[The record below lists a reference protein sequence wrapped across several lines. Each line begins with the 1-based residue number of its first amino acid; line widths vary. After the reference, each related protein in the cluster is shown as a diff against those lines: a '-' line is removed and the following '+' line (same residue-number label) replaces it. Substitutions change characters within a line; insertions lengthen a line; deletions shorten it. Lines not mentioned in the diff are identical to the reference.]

1 MEVRSPGQVDI
12 LLVDDDQR
20 NLIALDA
27 ILSAPERNLVHS
39 SSGADA
45 LRRLL
50 NDDFAVVLLD
60 VRMPDL
66 DGFETARLIRG
77 RDRSRA
83 TPIIFLTAAPDEVQE
98 ARGYALGAVDYITKP
113 FEPATLRSKVA
124 VFVDLFRKTQQL
136 REQATELAATTLFLN
151 SILESSTGYAI
162 VALDL
167 DGRIL
172 AWNAGARN
180 LYQYGSDDVVGEPGF
195 ERLFTADDVGA
206 GEVRGFLDQA
216 LSSGRVE
223 RVFEQVRADGSRFSA
238 SLVLDHRTDSAGTP
252 LGFVAII
259 QDITDRLRAEEERT
273 RLIEERAAR
282 AEAEAARR
290 QIEDI
295 NRLLRET
302 VEARDRALERVEN
315 ALSTRDEFLSA
326 ASHDLRTP
334 LTVIRAQAQ
343 LLARRASRTSDASDR
358 DQRLDALN
366 KITVSTRKM
375 ARLVDQ
381 MLDVA
386 QLQADQP
393 LRLDRRPTDLV
404 RVAREAVAEISD
416 TLPRHVLRFESNASS
431 IEGLWDAARIER
443 VVSNLLANAVKYSPE
458 GGDIL
463 VSVRC
468 EQRGADGD
476 WALLR
481 VQDHGVGIPA
491 DQLPRVFDRFFR
503 GRNVVGRIYGTGIG
517 LAGVRQIVEQH
528 AGSIALDSAEG
539 RGTTVTIELPL
550 AAPLAEE
557 DESDQV
563 VSSTASVPTPP
574 AAPRA

>member
-1 MEVRSPGQVDI
+1 
-12 LLVDDDQR
+12 
-20 NLIALDA
+20 A
-27 ILSAPERNLVHS
+27 ILSAADRNLVHS
-39 SSGADA
+39 SSGNDA

-83 TPIIFLTAAPDEVQE
+83 TPIIFLTAAPDELQE

-113 FEPATLRSKVA
+113 FEPDTLRSKVA
-124 VFVDLFRKTQQL
+124 VFVDLFRKSQQL
-136 REQATELAATTLFLN
+136 RRQAAELAATTLFLN
-151 SILESSTGYAI
+151 SILDSSTGYAI

-180 LYQYGSDDVVGEPGF
+180 LYHLTAEEVVGECGF
-195 ERLFTADDVGA
+195 ERLFSSDDAGG
-206 GEVRGFLDQA
+206 GEVRGFLDRA
-216 LSSGRVE
+216 LSVGRVE
-223 RVFEQVRADGSRFSA
+223 SVFEQVRADGSRFTA
-238 SLVLDHRTDSAGTP
+238 SIVLDHRTDSAGTP

-273 RLIEERAAR
+273 RLVEERAAR

-290 QIEDI
+290 QIEEI

-343 LLARRASRTSDASDR
+343 LLARRAARTADAADR
-358 DQRLDALN
+358 EHRLDALN
-366 KITVSTRKM
+366 KITISTRKM

-393 LRLDRRPTDLV
+393 LQLDRRPTDLV

-416 TLPRHVLRFESNASS
+416 TLPRHQLHFEANVTS
-431 IEGLWDAARIER
+431 ITGLWDAARLER

-463 VSVRC
+463 VSVLC
-468 EQRGADGD
+468 DQRGGDGE
-476 WALLR
+476 WAILR
-481 VQDHGVGIPA
+481 VVDHGVGIPA

-528 AGSIALDSAEG
+528 EGTIALDSAEG
-539 RGTTVTIELPL
+539 RGTTVTIQLPL
-550 AAPLAEE
+550 AVPPT
-557 DESDQV
+557 ESGTTNRPV
-563 VSSTASVPTPP
+563 TSRASVPTPP
-574 AAPRA
+574 AAPHA

>member
-1 MEVRSPGQVDI
+1 MRCVVCSTTTSPSSCSTSACLTSTASRRHVSSAAA
-12 LLVDDDQR
+12 
-20 NLIALDA
+20 IA
-27 ILSAPERNLVHS
+27 P
-39 SSGADA
+39 G
-45 LRRLL
+45 RR
-50 NDDFAVVLLD
+50 
-60 VRMPDL
+60 
-66 DGFETARLIRG
+66 
-77 RDRSRA
+77 
-83 TPIIFLTAAPDEVQE
+83 PIIFLTAAPDELQE

-113 FEPATLRSKVA
+113 FDPDTLRSKVA

-136 REQATELAATTLFLN
+136 REQAAELAATTLFLN
-151 SILESSTGYAI
+151 SILDSSTGYAI

-180 LYQYGSDDVVGEPGF
+180 LYHHTSQEVVGEFRF
-195 ERLFTADDVGA
+195 ERLFASDDAGA
-206 GEVRGFLDQA
+206 GEVRAFLDRA
-216 LSSGRVE
+216 LSVGRVE
-223 RVFEQVRADGSRFSA
+223 SVFEQVRADGSRFTA
-238 SLVLDHRTDSAGTP
+238 SIVLDHRTDSAGTP

-259 QDITDRLRAEEERT
+259 QDITDRLRAEEERA

-343 LLARRASRTSDASDR
+343 LLARRAARTADSADR
-358 DQRLDALN
+358 EHRLDALN
-366 KITVSTRKM
+366 KITISTRKM

-404 RVAREAVAEISD
+404 RVAREAVEEIND
-416 TLPRHVLRFESNASS
+416 TLPRHQLRFEASAPN
-431 IEGLWDAARIER
+431 ITGLWDAARIER

-458 GGDIL
+458 GGEIV
-463 VSVRC
+463 VSVLC
-468 EQRGADGD
+468 DQRGDDGD
-476 WALLR
+476 WAILR
-481 VQDHGVGIPA
+481 VEDHGVGIPA

-503 GRNVVGRIYGTGIG
+503 ARNVVGRIYGTGIG

-528 AGSIALDSAEG
+528 EGAITLDSAEG
-539 RGTTVTIELPL
+539 QGTTVTIELPL
-550 AAPLAEE
+550 AAPPTQSETA
-557 DESDQV
+557 DHPV
-563 VSSTASVPTPP
+563 TSTASVPRPP
-574 AAPRA
+574 AAPHA